1 MRDSELHPAIS
12 IDRIAVAGETAA
24 IKRIRIES
32 IDVVRGV
39 IMIVMALDHVRDF
52 FNNSGLNPTDPAT
65 TTIPLFFT
73 RWITHFCAPVFFL
86 LTGTGAYLSLRRKSK
101 PELSWFLFTRGLWL
115 IFLELTVTR
124 CLGWQFNFDYQVT
137 MLIVLWALGWAMIV
151 LSVLV
156 YLPASV
162 VTTFGVVMIA
172 SHNLLDS
179 VQSSTNPLW
188 TILHSPNLILNHPGR
203 VVFVGYPLIP
213 WVGVTAAGY
222 GLGQI
227 YSWPS
232 ARRKAF
238 LLRLGIASTAAFLVL
253 RAINLY
259 GDPLPWA
266 TQKSPAFTVL
276 SFLNTTKYPP
286 SLLYLLMTLGP
297 ALLFLWAVDAATPRW
312 LRPALVIGKVP
323 MFYYL
328 LHLPLMHL
336 IAVALCYARY
346 GQVHWMFES
355 PGLDQ
360 FPITPPPGWGYSLP
374 IVYLV
379 WACVVLALYPLCRWF
394 AALKQRRNDAWL
406 SYF

>member
-179 VQSSTNPLW
+179 VQSST
-188 TILHSPNLILNHPGR
+188 TR
-203 VVFVGYPLIP
+203 F
-213 WVGVTAAGY
+213 
-222 GLGQI
+222 GQ
-227 YSWPS
+227 SC
-232 ARRKAF
+232 
-238 LLRLGIASTAAFLVL
+238 T
-253 RAINLY
+253 
-259 GDPLPWA
+259 
-266 TQKSPAFTVL
+266 
-276 SFLNTTKYPP
+276 
-286 SLLYLLMTLGP
+286 
-297 ALLFLWAVDAATPRW
+297 
-312 LRPALVIGKVP
+312 RPI
-323 MFYYL
+323 
-328 LHLPLMHL
+328 
-336 IAVALCYARY
+336 
-346 GQVHWMFES
+346 S
-355 PGLDQ
+355 
-360 FPITPPPGWGYSLP
+360 S
-374 IVYLV
+374 
-379 WACVVLALYPLCRWF
+379 
-394 AALKQRRNDAWL
+394 
-406 SYF
+406 